1 MIFLYVANILEQSVC
16 HMKLLHALRWLAPA
30 AVADLWLTTDQI
42 TADQIQEK
50 KRSEIPSNRRCRD
63 CGNPLAPFP

>member
-1 MIFLYVANILEQSVC
+1 MIFLYVANILEQIVC

-42 TADQIQEK
+42 TADQNTGEETK
-50 KRSEIPSNRRCRD
+50 
-63 CGNPLAPFP
+63 